1 MPRPYLPAMD
11 GSALSK
17 ILSNAE
23 QLQRMRAILS
33 KYASL
38 PFSPDTIPGAVM
50 EAVLANVRDAEVL
63 KTYDFVD
70 VIDRKNRVGW
80 QVKSTKAST
89 PVTWKRAKI
98 PDRDVMIAVSRES
111 QDGVRALGDRIIDFC
126 NDHAIESMRLYGLD
140 EIGYARLIVHNDGG
154 VSYFERLLCTK
165 DEPLV
170 FRKED
175 FEWAWSQPKVTTK
188 KEQLPAFH
196 GRHTPTGRKW
206 WAWHGLGENQL
217 HFSGEG
223 TWWPDDEAQMTR
235 FVLAEDERMSLETF
249 ISLLER
255 APTESEAKTAAAT

>member
-1 MPRPYLPAMD
+1 M
-11 GSALSK
+11 SN
-17 ILSNAE
+17 ILSSPE
-23 QLQRMRAILS
+23 QLGRIKSILH

-70 VIDRKNRVGW
+70 VVDRKNRVGW

-98 PDRDVMIAVSRES
+98 PDRDVMIAASRDS
-111 QDGVRALGDRIIDFC
+111 ADGIRALGDRIIDFC
-126 NDHAIESMRLYGLD
+126 NDHAVESMRHYGLD
-140 EIGYARLIVHNDGG
+140 EIGYARLIVHPDGT
-154 VSYFERLLCTK
+154 VTYFERLLCTK
-165 DEPLV
+165 DDPLV

-188 KEQLPAFH
+188 KEQLQAFH
-196 GRHTPTGRKW
+196 GRHIPTGRKW

-223 TWWPDDEAQMTR
+223 SWWPQDEAQLTK
-235 FVLAEDERMSLETF
+235 FVLAENERMSLESF
-249 ISLLER
+249 ISLLEQT
-255 APTESEAKTAAAT
+255 PTESEDNTAAAT